1 MTQTFAHNPK
11 ELQSFMEILKD
22 SNNKFV
28 ENKSCLYGYDFQL
41 DRPISRR
48 TVLIKEIILPENNV
62 STLSNEENIEFK
74 LHVTYDGEMLNQ
86 FKKKAFDVIQRN
98 RRGTNRLV
106 NGKSI
111 PKHIR

>member
-11 ELQSFMEILKD
+11 ELESFMEILKD

-28 ENKSCLYGYDFQL
+28 ENKSCIYGYDFKL
-41 DRPISRR
+41 DRPITRR
-48 TVLIKEIILPENNV
+48 TVLIKEIILSENRSNA
-62 STLSNEENIEFK
+62 LSEADNIELK
-74 LHVTYDGEMLNQ
+74 LNVKYDGEMLNQ

-98 RRGTNRLV
+98 RRGSNRLV
-106 NGKSI
+106 SAKSI